1 VRTQARAARTT
12 PGEPQ
17 NPAIRRSW
25 WFLSITFA
33 LLGVVALL
41 ILVGRPGLL
50 EFLLI
55 ALVLAAAIA
64 AALHRR
70 SIAGV
75 ELERRAE
82 AESFARIFQGLSRSV
97 SSDAIV
103 GAIVEELALG
113 TGADHVA
120 VVRRRADAR
129 VLEATLVSSRRGVP
143 AAIAQLPIGDLDD
156 PLEDLTPRTG
166 ASLRPGWERRAGLG
180 TLLADGRR
188 TLLIERGVSTAAGR
202 ASAQEGSPPTAD
214 GGTSPS
220 GADGGDANQSIDGA
234 ADGRLPTATS
244 GEDTAPAP
252 SAPGSAPDRARRSP
266 ALDDATAQRVAD
278 RIALKV
284 GELYGLKN
292 AVAAPLRTDEG
303 VIGAIVLSR
312 RTADP
317 WSPPARRLLAGAS
330 VEASAALARANSYRE
345 AQALA
350 STDALT
356 GLPNRRYFDDI
367 VALLSRRRRAE
378 DAVAILMIDIDEFK
392 EMNDRFGHDAGDTA
406 LRAVASAIAGT
417 IRGDDVP
424 ARFGGDEFIILLRN
438 AQPGSAVEVGERVAR
453 AVRGLDLGDTGIP
466 AITVS
471 IGVAVAETPDLS
483 IPDLL
488 KRADRALYNAKRGGR
503 DRVVEE

>member
-1 VRTQARAARTT
+1 VRTQARAARTSA
-12 PGEPQ
+12 GEPQ

-25 WFLSITFA
+25 WFLSATFA
-33 LLGVVALL
+33 LLGAAALL
-41 ILVGRPGLL
+41 VLIGRPGPL

-64 AALHRR
+64 AAVHRR
-70 SIAGV
+70 AVAGV
-75 ELERRAE
+75 ELERRTE

-156 PLEDLTPRTG
+156 PLEELAPRTG
-166 ASLRPGWERRAGLG
+166 ASLRPAWERRAGLG

-188 TLLIERGVSTAAGR
+188 TLLIERGGATAEGRGSDSNQAAAG
-202 ASAQEGSPPTAD
+202 
-214 GGTSPS
+214 GG
-220 GADGGDANQSIDGA
+220 GGDDESFDAGVAKGGRAVTATERGGPPGGGGGAA
-234 ADGRLPTATS
+234 ADGANLGAMH
-244 GEDTAPAP
+244 
-252 SAPGSAPDRARRSP
+252 SP
-266 ALDDATAQRVAD
+266 ALDGATAQRVAD
-278 RIALKV
+278 RIAAKV
-284 GELYGLKN
+284 GELYGLRN

-303 VIGAIVLSR
+303 VIGAIVLSQ
-312 RTADP
+312 RTSDP
-317 WSPPARRLLAGAS
+317 WSPAARRLLAGAS
-330 VEASAALARANSYRE
+330 AEASAALTRANSYRE

-392 EMNDRFGHDAGDTA
+392 VMNDRFGHDAGDTA

-424 ARFGGDEFIILLRN
+424 ARFGGDEFVVLLRN
-438 AQPGSAVEVGERVAR
+438 AQPGTAVEVGERVAR
-453 AVRGLDLGDTGIP
+453 AVRGLNLGDTGIP
-466 AITVS
+466 SISVS
-471 IGVAVAETPDLS
+471 IGVAVADTPDVS

-503 DRVVEE
+503 DRVVAE